1 MAGAAARIVAPASI
15 IERIM
20 RIATSFEIGGSS
32 SRATMP
38 RRDVVFGTLL
48 TNIIVVIATL
58 GLCLPGLAMTIRR
71 LHDTNHSGWWVLLAF
86 GTLPG
91 VLLLI
96 FWFCMK
102 GTEGPNRF
110 GPDPMVLS

>member
-1 MAGAAARIVAPASI
+1 MA
-15 IERIM
+15 
-20 RIATSFEIGGSS
+20 
-32 SRATMP
+32 
-38 RRDVVFGTLL
+38 
-48 TNIIVVIATL
+48 
-58 GLCLPGLAMTIRR
+58 IRR
-71 LHDTNHSGWWVLLAF
+71 LHNTNHSGWWVLLAF